1 MKILSRASNLRGS
14 LSDERKRLIASYL
27 KNPEPTTDDW
37 EAVAH
42 MVINPGRLVT
52 VWKAVC
58 AIDPTF
64 QRKIE
69 NNTEKRWNR
78 APDGFTVARAIQAAL
93 HKA

>member
-1 MKILSRASNLRGS
+1 MKILSQASNLRGS

-27 KNPEPTTDDW
+27 SNPEPTADDW
-37 EAVAH
+37 DAIAH

-58 AIDPTF
+58 VLDPTF
-64 QRKIE
+64 QKKIE
-69 NNTEKRWNR
+69 NKAEKRWNR
-78 APDGFTVARAIQAAL
+78 VPDGFTVARAIQAAL